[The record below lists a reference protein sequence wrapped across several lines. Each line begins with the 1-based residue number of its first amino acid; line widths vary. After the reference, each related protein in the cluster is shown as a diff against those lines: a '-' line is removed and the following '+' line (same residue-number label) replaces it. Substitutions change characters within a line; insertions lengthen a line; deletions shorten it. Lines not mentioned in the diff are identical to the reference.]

1 MGNKKIK
8 EEMEDKE
15 KAAEEIIEETPATEE
30 QSSEEAKEEAAEA
43 TETEAA
49 ETSEEVAEEAKDSE
63 EAGETKEEEA
73 AETPAD
79 EANEAEESAEAEAET
94 EEAATTEEE
103 SESPEDESGVPE
115 PVEGQPEEAPAKKQ
129 KKSRA
134 KKEKKEKK
142 PFNPKNMR
150 FSFSEG
156 FDKLQASI
164 PALVITYISA
174 FIVMMLVACAIFFAN
189 IKGAEKVLVPNVVG
203 KKWDEAFIEMQIK
216 ELYPKIN
223 LRYSNVP
230 GDEGLVLEQDPQ
242 PGAIVKGYSRV
253 NLVISRGVVIDAVG
267 SYVGKN
273 ISEVQMS
280 LQTLFAGQTKP
291 LIVLGTPKYI
301 PDASEAGTI
310 LEQDPPEGSKISE
323 PVTVQLV
330 VSRGPNYENTRRP
343 YVIGQSINDLLQ
355 TIART
360 KIVFDITSHTAT
372 EQEKPGT
379 VVSQQTIEDEYVPNY
394 TRVTVEMAMP
404 ADSNDDNAY
413 GIFQEKL
420 PDYPYPVPMKL
431 EAYPA
436 EGNSYTIVSFNHPGG
451 NLTIPYEVPR
461 GTTLVLSVADKVES
475 RKLIE

>member
-1 MGNKKIK
+1 MSKKAKNKK
-8 EEMEDKE
+8 E
-15 KAAEEIIEETPATEE
+15 EEIIEEKES
-30 QSSEEAKEEAAEA
+30 SSEVLQQAQEAQDEVVEQESKNEKESKEVQD
-43 TETEAA
+43 ETVTQDSQEDV
-49 ETSEEVAEEAKDSE
+49 ESSE
-63 EAGETKEEEA
+63 
-73 AETPAD
+73 
-79 EANEAEESAEAEAET
+79 ET
-94 EEAATTEEE
+94 EEAAADDAPE
-103 SESPEDESGVPE
+103 SESSAVPE
-115 PVEGQPEEAPAKKQ
+115 PVEGVEGGKGAKKSKT
-129 KKSRA
+129 KKSFSP
-134 KKEKKEKK
+134 KKV
-142 PFNPKNMR
+142 R
-150 FSFSEG
+150 FSFSQG
-156 FDKLQASI
+156 FDHLQSNL
-164 PALVITYISA
+164 PALIIACLSA
-174 FIVMMLVACAIFFAN
+174 FLIMIIAGCAVFFTN
-189 IKGAEKVLVPNVVG
+189 VKGAEKVLVPNVVG

-230 GDEGLVLEQDPQ
+230 GDEGLVLEQSPQ
-242 PGAIVKGYSRV
+242 PGAIVKGYSRI

-273 ISEVQMS
+273 LSEVQMS

-291 LIVLGTPKYI
+291 LITLATPSYI

-323 PVTVQLV
+323 PVVVNLV

-360 KIVFDITSHTAT
+360 KIVFDITSHQAG
-372 EQEKPGT
+372 ESEKPGT

-404 ADSNDDNAY
+404 EASNDDNAY

-436 EGNSYTIVSFNHPGG
+436 EGTAYTIVNFNHPGG

-461 GTTLVLSVADKVES
+461 GTTLVLSVADKVEA
-475 RKLIE
+475 RKLVE

>member
-1 MGNKKIK
+1 MSKKAKNKK
-8 EEMEDKE
+8 E
-15 KAAEEIIEETPATEE
+15 EEIIEEKES
-30 QSSEEAKEEAAEA
+30 SSEVLQQDQEAQDEAVEQESKD
-43 TETEAA
+43 ETESKEVQD
-49 ETSEEVAEEAKDSE
+49 ETVTQDSQENVESSE
-63 EAGETKEEEA
+63 
-73 AETPAD
+73 
-79 EANEAEESAEAEAET
+79 ET
-94 EEAATTEEE
+94 EEAAADDAPE
-103 SESPEDESGVPE
+103 SESSVAPESESSAVPE
-115 PVEGQPEEAPAKKQ
+115 PVEGGKGAKKSKT
-129 KKSRA
+129 KKSFSP
-134 KKEKKEKK
+134 KKV
-142 PFNPKNMR
+142 R
-150 FSFSEG
+150 FSFSQS
-156 FDKLQASI
+156 FDHLQSNL
-164 PALVITYISA
+164 PALII
-174 FIVMMLVACAIFFAN
+174 ACLSSFLIMIIAGCAVFFTN
-189 IKGAEKVLVPNVVG
+189 VKGAEKVLVPNVVG

-230 GDEGLVLEQDPQ
+230 GDEGLVLEQSPQ
-242 PGAIVKGYSRV
+242 PGAIVKGYSRI

-273 ISEVQMS
+273 LSEVQMS

-291 LIVLGTPKYI
+291 LITLATPSYI

-323 PVTVQLV
+323 PVVVNLV

-360 KIVFDITSHTAT
+360 KIVFDITSHQAG
-372 EQEKPGT
+372 ESEKPGT

-404 ADSNDDNAY
+404 EASNDDNAY

-436 EGNSYTIVSFNHPGG
+436 EGTAYTIVSFNHPGG

-461 GTTLVLSVADKVES
+461 GTTLVLSVADKVEA
-475 RKLIE
+475 RKLVE

>member
-1 MGNKKIK
+1 MSKKAKNKT
-8 EEMEDKE
+8 E
-15 KAAEEIIEETPATEE
+15 EEIIEEKESSSEDVLRQAQEAQAETEAQEAQTETGDQTETEVQEPAKESEEQEDAEETAEPATEVV
-30 QSSEEAKEEAAEA
+30 SEPVEEP
-43 TETEAA
+43 
-49 ETSEEVAEEAKDSE
+49 AEEAV
-63 EAGETKEEEA
+63 ETQE
-73 AETPAD
+73 PAP
-79 EANEAEESAEAEAET
+79 S
-94 EEAATTEEE
+94 
-103 SESPEDESGVPE
+103 
-115 PVEGQPEEAPAKKQ
+115 
-129 KKSRA
+129 KKSKS
-134 KKEKKEKK
+134 KKSFSPKKV
-142 PFNPKNMR
+142 R

-156 FDKLQASI
+156 FDHLQSNL
-164 PALVITYISA
+164 PALIIACLSA
-174 FIVMMLVACAIFFAN
+174 FLIMIIAGCAVFFTN
-189 IKGAEKVLVPNVVG
+189 VKGAEKVLVPNVVG

-230 GDEGLVLEQDPQ
+230 GDEGLVLEQSPQ
-242 PGAIVKGYSRV
+242 PGSIVKGYSRI

-273 ISEVQMS
+273 LSEVQMS

-291 LIVLGTPKYI
+291 LITLATPSYI

-323 PVTVQLV
+323 PVVVNLV

-360 KIVFDITSHTAT
+360 KIVFDITSHQAG
-372 EQEKPGT
+372 ESEKPGT

-404 ADSNDDNAY
+404 EASNDDNAY

-431 EAYPA
+431 EAYPT
-436 EGNSYTIVSFNHPGG
+436 EGTAYTIVNFNHPGG

-461 GTTLVLSVADKVES
+461 GTTLVLSVADKVEA
-475 RKLIE
+475 RKLVE

>member
-1 MGNKKIK
+1 MSDEEIK
-8 EEMEDKE
+8 E
-15 KAAEEIIEETPATEE
+15 
-30 QSSEEAKEEAAEA
+30 
-43 TETEAA
+43 
-49 ETSEEVAEEAKDSE
+49 
-63 EAGETKEEEA
+63 
-73 AETPAD
+73 
-79 EANEAEESAEAEAET
+79 
-94 EEAATTEEE
+94 TT
-103 SESPEDESGVPE
+103 VPE
-115 PVEGQPEEAPAKKQ
+115 SVEGQ
-129 KKSRA
+129 KKSR
-134 KKEKKEKK
+134 K
-142 PFNPKNMR
+142 PFNPKNLR
-150 FSFSEG
+150 FSFSDG
-156 FDKLQASI
+156 FDKLQSNL
-164 PALVITYISA
+164 PALIITCIA
-174 FIVMMLVACAIFFAN
+174 AGILMIIVCCAVFFTN

-203 KKWDEAFIEMQIK
+203 KKWDEALIEMQIK

-230 GDEGLVLEQDPQ
+230 GDEGLVLEQNPQ

-267 SYVGKN
+267 DYVGKN
-273 ISEVQMS
+273 LSEVQMS

-291 LIVLGTPKYI
+291 LISLATPTYI

-323 PVTVQLV
+323 PVVVSLV

-360 KIVFDITSHTAT
+360 KIVFDINSHTAT
-372 EQEKPGT
+372 EGEKPGT
-379 VVSQQTIEDEYVPNY
+379 VVGQQTIEDEDVPNY

-404 ADSNDDNAY
+404 ENLNDDNAY

-436 EGNSYTIVSFNHPGG
+436 EGSAYTIVSFNHPGG

-461 GTTLVLSVADKVES
+461 GTTLVLSVADKVEA
-475 RKLIE
+475 RKLVE

>member
-1 MGNKKIK
+1 M
-8 EEMEDKE
+8 
-15 KAAEEIIEETPATEE
+15 AEEEKNTEE
-30 QSSEEAKEEAAEA
+30 NKS
-43 TETEAA
+43 TEDVLQQEN
-49 ETSEEVAEEAKDSE
+49 V
-63 EAGETKEEEA
+63 
-73 AETPAD
+73 
-79 EANEAEESAEAEAET
+79 
-94 EEAATTEEE
+94 
-103 SESPEDESGVPE
+103 VPE
-115 PVEGQPEEAPAKKQ
+115 PVEGPQENAVPK
-129 KKSRA
+129 
-134 KKEKKEKK
+134 KKEKKPRK

-150 FSFSEG
+150 FSFAEG
-156 FDKLQASI
+156 FDKLQSSI
-164 PALVITYISA
+164 PALVITCISA
-174 FIVMMLVACAIFFAN
+174 FIIMILIACAVFFTN
-189 IKGAEKVLVPNVVG
+189 IKGAEKVLVPNVTG
-203 KKWDEAFIEMQIK
+203 KKWDEAFIEMQMK

-230 GDEGLVLEQDPQ
+230 GDEGLVLEQDPH

-267 SYVGKN
+267 DYVGKN
-273 ISEVQMS
+273 LSEVQMS

-291 LIVLGTPKYI
+291 LIVLATPKYI

-323 PVTVQLV
+323 PVTVNLV

-372 EQEKPGT
+372 DQEKPGT
-379 VVSQQTIEDEYVPNY
+379 VVDQQAIEDEYVPNY

-420 PDYPYPVPMKL
+420 PEYPYPVPMKL

-436 EGNSYTIVSFNHPGG
+436 EGDSYTIVSFSHPGG

-475 RKLIE
+475 RKVIE

>member
-1 MGNKKIK
+1 MSNSKKDEIEDTK
-8 EEMEDKE
+8 EETQEVE
-15 KAAEEIIEETPATEE
+15 VTQETEV
-30 QSSEEAKEEAAEA
+30 
-43 TETEAA
+43 TEAA
-49 ETSEEVAEEAKDSE
+49 
-63 EAGETKEEEA
+63 EEEA
-73 AETPAD
+73 AEEKEEVA
-79 EANEAEESAEAEAET
+79 AEETETVAE
-94 EEAATTEEE
+94 
-103 SESPEDESGVPE
+103 E
-115 PVEGQPEEAPAKKQ
+115 PAPSKKSKAKKSFSP
-129 KKSRA
+129 KKL
-134 KKEKKEKK
+134 
-142 PFNPKNMR
+142 R

-156 FDKLQASI
+156 FDNLQSNL
-164 PALVITYISA
+164 PALIIACVSA
-174 FIVMMLVACAIFFAN
+174 FIIMIIAGCAVFFTN
-189 IKGAEKVLVPNVVG
+189 VKGAEKVLVPNVVG

-230 GDEGLVLEQDPQ
+230 GDEGLVLEQSPQ
-242 PGAIVKGYSRV
+242 PGAIVKGYSRI
-253 NLVISRGVVIDAVG
+253 NLVISRGVVIDVVG

-273 ISEVQMS
+273 LSEVQMS

-291 LIVLGTPKYI
+291 LITLATPSYI

-323 PVTVQLV
+323 PVVVNLV

-360 KIVFDITSHTAT
+360 KIVFDITSHQAS
-372 EQEKPGT
+372 ESEKPGT

-404 ADSNDDNAY
+404 EGSNDDNAY

-436 EGNSYTIVSFNHPGG
+436 EGTAYTIVSFNHPGG

-461 GTTLVLSVADKVES
+461 GTTLVLSVADKVEA
-475 RKLIE
+475 RKLVE

>member
-1 MGNKKIK
+1 MSDKK
-8 EEMEDKE
+8 DKE
-15 KAAEEIIEETPATEE
+15 KEI
-30 QSSEEAKEEAAEA
+30 EEAKEE
-43 TETEAA
+43 TQPA
-49 ETSEEVAEEAKDSE
+49 ETSGTDEVTAPEAAAPAEEAAAKE
-63 EAGETKEEEA
+63 EATPAEETAPAEEA
-73 AETPAD
+73 AAT
-79 EANEAEESAEAEAET
+79 EEQAPAEA
-94 EEAATTEEE
+94 AAPSKVKT
-103 SESPEDESGVPE
+103 P
-115 PVEGQPEEAPAKKQ
+115 K
-129 KKSRA
+129 A
-134 KKEKKEKK
+134 KKEKKPRK
-142 PFNPKNMR
+142 PFNPKNLR
-150 FSFSEG
+150 LGFSDG
-156 FDKLQASI
+156 FDKLQSNI
-164 PALVITYISA
+164 PALVITCIAA
-174 FIVMMLVACAIFFAN
+174 FIVMLLVACAIFFTN

-230 GDEGLVLEQDPQ
+230 GDEGLILEQDPK

-253 NLVISRGVVIDAVG
+253 NLVISRGVVIDSVG

-291 LIVLGTPKYI
+291 LIVLGTPQYI

-360 KIVFDITSHTAT
+360 KIVFDITSHPAT

-379 VVSQQTIEDEYVPNY
+379 VVSQQSIEDEYVPNY

-404 ADSNDDNAY
+404 SEVNDDNAY

-431 EAYPA
+431 EAYPE
-436 EGNSYTIVSFNHPGG
+436 EGNSYTIISFNHPGG

-475 RKLIE
+475 RKVIE

>member
-1 MGNKKIK
+1 MSKKADKEIIK
-8 EEMEDKE
+8 EN
-15 KAAEEIIEETPATEE
+15 KAETEE
-30 QSSEEAKEEAAEA
+30 VLREPQEPQEEPQEPQEEPQEEAKEPQEEAVEKE
-43 TETEAA
+43 ETA
-49 ETSEEVAEEAKDSE
+49 SEEVLREPQEPQDEAK
-63 EAGETKEEEA
+63 
-73 AETPAD
+73 
-79 EANEAEESAEAEAET
+79 
-94 EEAATTEEE
+94 
-103 SESPEDESGVPE
+103 E
-115 PVEGQPEEAPAKKQ
+115 PQEEAPAPVEKA
-129 KKSRA
+129 KKSP
-134 KKEKKEKK
+134 KKV
-142 PFNPKNMR
+142 R

-156 FDKLQASI
+156 FDHLQSNL
-164 PALVITYISA
+164 PALIIACISA
-174 FIVMMLVACAIFFAN
+174 FVLMIAAGCAIFFTN

-230 GDEGLVLEQDPQ
+230 GDEGLVLEQNPQ
-242 PGAIVKGYSRV
+242 PGAIVKGYSRI
-253 NLVISRGVVIDAVG
+253 NLVISRGVVIDSVG
-267 SYVGKN
+267 DYVGKN
-273 ISEVQMS
+273 LSEVQMS

-291 LIVLGTPKYI
+291 LITLATPSYI

-323 PVTVQLV
+323 PVVVNLV

-360 KIVFDITSHTAT
+360 KIVFDITSHQAN
-372 EQEKPGT
+372 EGEKPGT

-404 ADSNDDNAY
+404 EGSNDDNAY

-436 EGNSYTIVSFNHPGG
+436 EGTAYTIVSFNHPGG

-461 GTTLVLSVADKVES
+461 GTTLVLSVADKVEA
-475 RKLIE
+475 RKLVE

>member
-1 MGNKKIK
+1 MSKKAKNKK
-8 EEMEDKE
+8 E
-15 KAAEEIIEETPATEE
+15 EEIIEEKES
-30 QSSEEAKEEAAEA
+30 SSEVLQQDQEAQDEAVEQESKD
-43 TETEAA
+43 ETESKEVQD
-49 ETSEEVAEEAKDSE
+49 ETVTQDSQEDVESSE
-63 EAGETKEEEA
+63 
-73 AETPAD
+73 
-79 EANEAEESAEAEAET
+79 ET
-94 EEAATTEEE
+94 EEAAADETSETPAEAAPE
-103 SESPEDESGVPE
+103 SESSVAPESESSAVPE
-115 PVEGQPEEAPAKKQ
+115 PVEGAKKSKTKKSFSQ
-129 KKSRA
+129 KKV
-134 KKEKKEKK
+134 
-142 PFNPKNMR
+142 R
-150 FSFSEG
+150 FSFAQG
-156 FDKLQASI
+156 FDHLQSNL
-164 PALVITYISA
+164 PALIIACLSA
-174 FIVMMLVACAIFFAN
+174 FLIMIIAGCAVFFTN
-189 IKGAEKVLVPNVVG
+189 VKGAEKVLVPNVVG

-230 GDEGLVLEQDPQ
+230 GDEGLVLEQSPQ
-242 PGAIVKGYSRV
+242 PGAIVKGYSRI

-273 ISEVQMS
+273 LSEVQMS

-291 LIVLGTPKYI
+291 LITLATPSYI

-323 PVTVQLV
+323 PVVVNLV

-360 KIVFDITSHTAT
+360 KIVFDITSHQAG
-372 EQEKPGT
+372 ESEKPGT

-404 ADSNDDNAY
+404 EASNDDNAY

-436 EGNSYTIVSFNHPGG
+436 EGTAYTIVNFNHPGG

-461 GTTLVLSVADKVES
+461 GTTLVLSVADKVEA
-475 RKLIE
+475 RKLVE

>member
-1 MGNKKIK
+1 MSAKKIK
-8 EEMEDKE
+8 EEIDDKE
-15 KAAEEIIEETPATEE
+15 KAAEEMTEETPAVEE
-30 QSSEEAKEEAAEA
+30 QASEEVKEEAAEA
-43 TETEAA
+43 PAEEAA
-49 ETSEEVAEEAKDSE
+49 EE
-63 EAGETKEEEA
+63 KEEEA

-79 EANEAEESAEAEAET
+79 EATETEESAEAEAET
-94 EEAATTEEE
+94 EEAAAL
-103 SESPEDESGVPE
+103 
-115 PVEGQPEEAPAKKQ
+115 EEAPAKKQ

-150 FSFSEG
+150 VSFSES
-156 FDKLQASI
+156 FDRLQASI
-164 PALVITYISA
+164 PALVITCISA
-174 FIVMMLVACAIFFAN
+174 FVVMVLVACAIFFAN

-360 KIVFDITSHTAT
+360 KIVFDITSHPAT
-372 EQEKPGT
+372 DQEKPGT